1 MLLAHQQNIL
11 VQMLGDLPVG
21 FIYRDCQGSAFMP
34 HATEWLDTIDEAQ
47 AENIFTR
54 EQLLRYF
61 PYYLLVNSTFA
72 VTAALGA
79 AGLDSEAN
87 LMARVRTLLAE
98 VRDQGDS

>member
-1 MLLAHQQNIL
+1 MQQAAHAWVDAYCQQVLKPLFTAEADYGLVLLAHQQNIL

-21 FIYRDCQGSAFMP
+21 FIYRDCRGSAFMP

-61 PYYLLVNSTFA
+61 LITCWLTPLLP
-72 VTAALGA
+72 
-79 AGLDSEAN
+79 
-87 LMARVRTLLAE
+87 
-98 VRDQGDS
+98 